1 MRPCAV
7 LAASKT
13 KSLKNVTESESLLQ
27 IMQVVWKALE
37 ETKGEAI
44 HKFNRDLNFATLGSM
59 LSIAGDFIDGNAA
72 PVFSDLGP
80 RTCMVALEKHPG
92 GCTDIVTHDDYSS
105 L

>member
-1 MRPCAV
+1 MCCLRAPHSQFCH
-7 LAASKT
+7 KYC
-13 KSLKNVTESESLLQ
+13 K
-27 IMQVVWKALE
+27 
-37 ETKGEAI
+37 AI

-59 LSIAGDFIDGNAA
+59 LSIAGDFIDGSAA

-80 RTCMVALEKHPG
+80 RTWMGALEKHPG